1 MRGPDRAAQVASA
14 HWETLTE
21 EAEAIAAEFEEEGWE
36 TLV

>member
-1 MRGPDRAAQVASA
+1 MRGPDRAVQVASA

-21 EAEAIAAEFEEEGWE
+21 EAIAAEFEEEGWE